1 MSARL
6 LRPKGGKREGEEKG
20 GRENFLQQLPFS
32 LFFSW
37 VSWVDGVRRR
47 MCESQS
53 ELIWHG
59 MGGAT
64 EGEEENE
71 RAPPPTSSSSLSS
84 SFLSP
89 RTEPNRRQ
97 VNIVCKIYNHKQKRS
112 GRGERGGAEEREL

>member
-1 MSARL
+1 MLASSVRREA
-6 LRPKGGKREGEEKG
+6 GREGEEKG

-64 EGEEENE
+64 EGGGRMRELLHLLL
-71 RAPPPTSSSSLSS
+71 PPLCLLPSSL
-84 SFLSP
+84 
-89 RTEPNRRQ
+89 RG
-97 VNIVCKIYNHKQKRS
+97 RS
-112 GRGERGGAEEREL
+112 QIDGR